1 MATLRII
8 KEKFDKNGS
17 TYPRS
22 KIIIEETGELL
33 ENVSSWKITENGTK
47 LTIDL
52 FGFSIEEV
60 NQLYER

>member
-1 MATLRII
+1 MATLRVI
-8 KEKFDKNGS
+8 KEKFNKNGS
-17 TYPRS
+17 RYPRS

-33 ENVSSWKITENGTK
+33 DNVSSWKITENGIK

-60 NQLYER
+60 DNLNEE